1 MFSTKIA
8 MRVQLF
14 TDNNLWLEVL
24 GSRTSSRNLAFSYPH
39 LSYGVALWVGCTNS
53 NFSKTF
59 SILKES
65 NKNNC
70 QTPKS
75 RVVRPDLKCL

>member
-24 GSRTSSRNLAFSYPH
+24 DSRTSSRNLAFSYPH
-39 LSYGVALWVGCTNS
+39 LSYGVALWPRTKVFFRIFKKIAISTIS
-53 NFSKTF
+53 
-59 SILKES
+59 
-65 NKNNC
+65 
-70 QTPKS
+70 
-75 RVVRPDLKCL
+75 